1 MPEPLEKKLQKEV
14 NNWQQKKEGHKEP
27 SLFNV
32 LTSHVKDTDNPQT
45 YWNHGKGAFMN
56 SLKLL
61 ICCAAGVVH
70 SIFPWWFK
78 FTTSTAV
85 IKAFK
90 IIVDSKRHRREIQS
104 IIPEYLNKDKF

>member
-1 MPEPLEKKLQKEV
+1 MSEQLEKNLKQEV
-14 NNWQQKKEGHKEP
+14 NNWKQKKEGHKEP
-27 SLFNV
+27 SLLNV
-32 LTSHVKDTDNPQT
+32 LTNHVKDTDNPQT

-61 ICCAAGVVH
+61 IYCAAGMLH
-70 SIFPWWFK
+70 SIFPWWFE

-90 IIVDSKRHRREIQS
+90 IIVDSKRHRREIQD
-104 IIPEYLNKDKF
+104 IIPDYINKDMF